1 MPNPWYRLATK
12 RPELVRHRAQREE
25 LILSEENGS
34 ETKGKQSSGKSNWPQ
49 IRPVAFSEPLIQEDL
64 QLHVLTVGPES
75 EGMGRGV

>member
-34 ETKGKQSSGKSNWPQ
+34 ETKGKQSSGPQ

-64 QLHVLTVGPES
+64 QLHVLIVGPES
-75 EGMGRGV
+75 EGKGRGV